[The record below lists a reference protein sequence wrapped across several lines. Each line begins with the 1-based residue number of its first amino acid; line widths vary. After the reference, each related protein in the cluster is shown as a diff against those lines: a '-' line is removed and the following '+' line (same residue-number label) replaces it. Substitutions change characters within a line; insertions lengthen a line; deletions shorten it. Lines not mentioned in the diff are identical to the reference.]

1 MQAAGAAA
9 RPTHR
14 VCAHAR
20 SCLTLPPPSAS
31 CDRAAAL
38 TPALTEGGYPLTAE
52 GCKTFLRDWAKTM
65 NPLYLMASTPAGFSY
80 GEDDF
85 ATSQKGWLACC
96 APSQQ
101 FLLEQPG
108 AKVDIEILGP
118 RPKRSKIGPPPPDDG
133 SPWEPQGDD
142 LIRLILMPLAEELN
156 LPIAMKFGAMRGVN
170 PSLRTGQD
178 GVEVADVGSLR
189 RLCTDYPKVK
199 FCATFL
205 SRDNQHEV
213 TVLAN
218 KFSNLHLYGCWW
230 FCNNPS
236 IIGEMTAQR
245 LEILGTEF
253 TCQHSDARVLDQLV
267 YKWDHSRKIVGGV
280 LVDKYKDLI
289 NSGWGLTNDE
299 IVRDVEKLFGGSF
312 EAFVAKDSSKFEWT
326 SQVVTLS
333 ALGK

>member
-1 MQAAGAAA
+1 M
-9 RPTHR
+9 
-14 VCAHAR
+14 
-20 SCLTLPPPSAS
+20 
-31 CDRAAAL
+31 CDGPVVADAL
-38 TPALTEGGYPLTAE
+38 KPALEEGGYPLTPE
-52 GCKTFLRDWAKTM
+52 GCKQFLRDWAKTM
-65 NPLYLMASTPAGFSY
+65 NPLYLMASTPAGFCY

-101 FLLEQPG
+101 FLLEQQG

-118 RPKRSKIGPPPPDDG
+118 RPKRPKIGPPPPADG
-133 SPWEPQGDD
+133 TWEPQGDD
-142 LIRLILMPLAEELN
+142 LITMILMPLAEELN

-178 GVEVADVGSLR
+178 GVDPSLNNVSSLR
-189 RLCTDYPKVK
+189 RLCLDYPKVK

-205 SRDNQHEV
+205 SRDNQHEA

-236 IIGEMTAQR
+236 IIQEMTAQR

-253 TCQHSDARVLDQLV
+253 TCQHSDARVLDQLL
-267 YKWDHSRKIVGGV
+267 YKWNHSRTVVGTV

-289 NSGWGLTNDE
+289 NSGWSLTNEE

-312 EAFVAKDSSKFEWT
+312 EAFCAKDSSGFEWT